1 MICAGVKGWTP
12 EVDAIEDCKESRR
25 RGGEVDRDAT
35 ELYIAVASPRE
46 AAQVAISGQR
56 DIDKIDKIR

>member
-35 ELYIAVASPRE
+35 ELYIAVCCVARSLS
-46 AAQVAISGQR
+46 AQVAISGQR
-56 DIDKIDKIR
+56 PR

>member
-35 ELYIAVASPRE
+35 ELYIAVASP
-46 AAQVAISGQR
+46 AACASCN
-56 DIDKIDKIR
+56 

>member
-35 ELYIAVASPRE
+35 ELYIAVASSVRKLQLADNE
-46 AAQVAISGQR
+46 V
-56 DIDKIDKIR
+56 DKIDKIR

>member
-35 ELYIAVASPRE
+35 ELYIAVASPRGLVRKLQL
-46 AAQVAISGQR
+46 ADNDQ
-56 DIDKIDKIR
+56 IR